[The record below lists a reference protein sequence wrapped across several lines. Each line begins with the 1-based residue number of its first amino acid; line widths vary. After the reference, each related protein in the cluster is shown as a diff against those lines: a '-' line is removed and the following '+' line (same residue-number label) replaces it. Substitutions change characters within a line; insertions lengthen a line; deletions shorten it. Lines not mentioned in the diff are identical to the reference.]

1 MRLATDVVPV
11 PLVALRAR
19 LAGLGLRV
27 ADVVVVE
34 ADLRTVLAL
43 AFELVFVLVL
53 ALAFVT
59 GLADFEVLALALV
72 AGLAVLATLA
82 TALAAVAVEAFVFA
96 AAFVR
101 LRGADLDAEPSLAER
116 CRWFRT
122 IAHSAS
128 LKDDGLLPW
137 ALASFAAFSMSL
149 IRLVQDVA
157 KRLSDWERAPLSTR
171 VSTTPAAVTFLRRR
185 LKISF

>member
-34 ADLRTVLAL
+34 ADLRKVLA
-43 AFELVFVLVL
+43 LVFVLVL

-101 LRGADLDAEPSLAER
+101 LRGADLDAAPSLAER

-128 LKDDGLLPW
+128 LNDDGLLPW

>member
-53 ALAFVT
+53 ALA
-59 GLADFEVLALALV
+59 LV

-101 LRGADLDAEPSLAER
+101 LRGADLEAEPSLAER

-128 LKDDGLLPW
+128 LNDDGLLPW